1 MKRLIAIIT
10 IILLCVLSVSAQ
22 QVSRDINLLM
32 SQSESAKKSYG
43 ENSDEYLAS
52 LDSIVQSAFEQ
63 QKYDIAFKYRN
74 IHIDIIANKEGR
86 ESLNYAIDLSRLG
99 NVASQ
104 LHPNNLKIA
113 IDYHL
118 KAYNL
123 FDKLKA
129 YDHIFYL
136 VTTGQL
142 SNLYANIGQYD
153 LALQYQDK
161 HLMCIKKV
169 EGTSSISYL
178 NACNVAIHIAD
189 AAGSNALI
197 DKYSKE
203 ILKNT
208 SKLTNENFAN
218 YQFAIYAKHTV
229 LWRLEKYQDAIKTII
244 DYLGRINSF
253 IGDNNSDY
261 VSGLT
266 KLATDYMC
274 VGKYQ
279 ECIDAS
285 LKAIKII
292 EVLCNG
298 DKAIIQQQKSYYDAC
313 STLSAVYEVTPN
325 QIEEFKYKR
334 EVFEILKATG
344 KVGTDEYI
352 ETIGSLFKT
361 AVAIGENS
369 YVISIAGDVEK
380 YILQWS
386 SESEKDLSRFYG
398 YMYQVSA
405 DVGQYDNAIKYLNK
419 RHEILPKIYH
429 GDDLFH
435 RQAGNYLLLGG
446 VYRTIGDNANAKIYL
461 SKAETNL
468 EHITLQ
474 NHRNVRMLRADILV
488 DRGAICEDYNDGISC
503 LNQALLIYQ
512 EIEKMLSAQLLKI
525 KEPKN
530 NTIHYINDEYYT
542 TKAALTEVRNIIAN
556 ALNERGRIYE
566 GKLGKYTLAYEDFT
580 NSAKI
585 YAELKSINSVDY
597 IVSKNNIAV
606 CEMSM
611 GEYTNAIK
619 SLDDITDIVQKEYG
633 AHSDLF
639 ATCLLNYGVY
649 YQSVFDYEKL
659 VEVTSTAKAIYEK
672 LYGSSSEKYA
682 VASANLGMAYTWLGN
697 HTRAEEN
704 LSEAY
709 AIISKQPSGTSNL
722 LLATVLQK
730 LGNLYCA
737 QGKYQE
743 ADKAYTEATDIV
755 ARVCGEY
762 SIEMATLLAG
772 YGRECGELG
781 LEASVACFDRALS
794 IVKKLNM
801 YANPISTYSSVLYG
815 LSCLINNKTP
825 NPEYP
830 QIAMN
835 SLKEYYGHNFAFL
848 TEDDRA
854 RVWDVLQNNKNVLFS
869 LKDDINMDT
878 SLYDYCLFSK
888 SLILSTSTNFGKAV
902 VNSGNENLIAQYNRL
917 QMLKKEQIIQ
927 SSKVS
932 TNDPATEV
940 AQLEREIISQLKQD
954 NGYTNELDYTV
965 SDVVKALGKNEVAIE
980 FVDYTNLKTDKA
992 EYIALILRKG
1002 WKEPKIVPLF
1012 EETKINAFIKRTP
1025 KEMYAN
1031 SYVGKQLYKLIWE
1044 PISEYVNDGDIVY
1057 FSPTGKLYTL
1067 ALESLCSPTGK
1078 PLNELFNM
1086 IRVTSTREVCMT
1098 DTIDL
1103 PQDAIIYGGLQYDV
1117 TPAQM
1122 ATISRSMEHIDS
1134 ESVVF
1139 TNNSDTR
1146 AGWGYLEGTKKE
1158 AEYIADL
1165 LEQSHINH
1173 KLYSGEYGN
1182 EESFKALSGEKHNLI
1197 HLATH
1202 GFFMPNQTAKH
1213 HTFTSMIQ
1221 AMGQPGQAQFDVI
1234 DPMMR
1239 SGLILAGGNNVWT
1252 GIDISGNIE
1261 DGILTAAEIA
1271 AMNLHGTD
1279 IVVLSA
1285 CETGLGDISGDGVFG
1300 LQRAFKQAGVKTLIM
1315 SLWRVDDAATELM
1328 MKTFYEN
1335 LLAGKSKREAFSIA
1349 QNTVRNNE
1357 NFTNPH
1363 YWAGFIMLD

>member
-22 QVSRDINLLM
+22 QVSRDINLLI

-43 ENSDEYLAS
+43 VNSDEYLAS

-74 IHIDIIANKEGR
+74 IHIDIIANKEGK

-104 LHPNNLKIA
+104 LHPNNLQIA

-123 FDKLKA
+123 FDKLKV

-142 SNLYANIGQYD
+142 SNLYANTGQYD

-169 EGTSSISYL
+169 EGTISISYL
-178 NACNVAIHIAD
+178 NACNVAINIAD

-203 ILKNT
+203 ILQNT

-218 YQFAIYAKHTV
+218 YQFAISAKHTV
-229 LWRLEKYQDAIKTII
+229 LWRQEKYQDAIKTII
-244 DYLGRINSF
+244 DYLAKVQNF
-253 IGDNNSDY
+253 IGNNNTDY

-266 KLATDYMC
+266 QLSTDYMV

-279 ECIDAS
+279 ESIDAS

-292 EVLCNG
+292 EVLCQG
-298 DKAIIQQQKSYYDAC
+298 DIKAIRQNRLYYTAC
-313 STLSAVYEVTPN
+313 NTLATIYGVIPNEV
-325 QIEEFKYKR
+325 EEFKYEK
-334 EVFEILKATG
+334 EVCEILKASHQ
-344 KVGTDEYI
+344 EQ
-352 ETIGSLFKT
+352 T
-361 AVAIGENS
+361 ADYMEALVNVFITAASIGEYN
-369 YVISIAGDVEK
+369 YALSIANEVEALIPK
-380 YILQWS
+380 YS
-386 SESEKDLSRFYG
+386 SSPNEDMFKFIG
-398 YMYQVSA
+398 YMY
-405 DVGQYDNAIKYLNK
+405 DVTAKIGKYDMALEYCEKGLGIIPY
-419 RHEILPKIYH
+419 IYQ
-429 GDDLFH
+429 GDDLLFNQSVLYVAQI
-435 RQAGNYLLLGG
+435 QAYIELNNNEEANRLISLARSSL
-446 VYRTIGDNANAKIYL
+446 DNIKDQSHIVIKL
-461 SKAETNL
+461 EKAQLMRL
-468 EHITLQ
+468 EGIST
-474 NHRNVRMLRADILV
+474 
-488 DRGAICEDYNDGISC
+488 EDYAKAIECISGA
-503 LNQALLIYQ
+503 LSQYHSIESLLQSKRNKSPQNKGNSVQYVDDNQLELQYELQRIQ
-512 EIEKMLSAQLLKI
+512 SSASVAYV
-525 KEPKN
+525 N
-530 NTIHYINDEYYT
+530 
-542 TKAALTEVRNIIAN
+542 
-556 ALNERGRIYE
+556 RGLCYMNHGQYE
-566 GKLGKYTLAYEDFT
+566 LAYADFT
-580 NSAKI
+580 SASKLIEITKSKNS
-585 YAELKSINSVDY
+585 SDY
-597 IVSKNNIAV
+597 ITTQNNVAI

-611 GEYTNAIK
+611 GRYVAAIK
-619 SLDDITDIVQKEYG
+619 TLDDISAITRQQYG
-633 AHSDLF
+633 ENSYLYAV
-639 ATCLLNYGVY
+639 CLQNYGVY

-672 LYGSSSEKYA
+672 LYGSSSENYA
-682 VASANLGMAYTWLGN
+682 AASANLGMAYTWLGN

-709 AIISKQPSGTSNL
+709 AIISKQPNGTSNL
-722 LLATVLQK
+722 LLAKVLQN

-743 ADKAYTEATDIV
+743 ADKAYTEAKDIV

-772 YGRECGELG
+772 YGRECAVLG
-781 LEASVACFDRALS
+781 LEASVVCFDGVLS

-835 SLKEYYGHNFAFL
+835 ILKEYYGYNFAFL

-888 SLILSTSTNFGKAV
+888 SLLLSTSTNFGKAV

-927 SSKVS
+927 SSKAS

-954 NGYTNELDYTV
+954 NGYTNELNYTV
-965 SDVVKALGKNEVAIE
+965 SDVVEALGKNEVAIE

-1012 EETKINAFIKRTP
+1012 EEAKINAFIKRTP

-1067 ALESLCSPTGK
+1067 ALESLCSPTGE

-1098 DTIDL
+1098 DTTDL

-1165 LEQSHINH
+1165 LGQSHIKH

>member
-10 IILLCVLSVSAQ
+10 LILLCVLSVSAQ
-22 QVSRDINLLM
+22 QVSRDINLLI

-43 ENSDEYLAS
+43 VNSDEYLAS

-63 QKYDIAFKYRN
+63 QKYDIAYKYRN
-74 IHIDIIANKEGR
+74 IHIDIIANKEGK

-104 LHPNNLKIA
+104 LHPNNLQIA

-123 FDKLKA
+123 FDKLKV

-142 SNLYANIGQYD
+142 SNLYANTGQYD

-178 NACNVAIHIAD
+178 NACNVAINIAD

-203 ILKNT
+203 ILQNT

-218 YQFAIYAKHTV
+218 YQFAISAKHTV
-229 LWRLEKYQDAIKTII
+229 LWRQEKYQDAIKTII

-325 QIEEFKYKR
+325 QIEEFKYER

-352 ETIGSLFKT
+352 ETICSLFET

-386 SESEKDLSRFYG
+386 SESEKDLSLFYG
-398 YMYQVSA
+398 SMYQVSA

-429 GDDLFH
+429 GDDLFY
-435 RQAGNYLLLGG
+435 RQADNYKLLGG
-446 VYRTIGDNANAKIYL
+446 VYHTIGDNANAKIYL

-474 NHRNVRMLRADILV
+474 NHRIVRSLRADILV
-488 DRGAICEDYNDGISC
+488 HRGAICEDYNDGISC

-542 TKAALTEVRNIIAN
+542 TKAALTEARNSIAY
-556 ALNERGRIYE
+556 ALNERGQIY
-566 GKLGKYTLAYEDFT
+566 GWKLGKYTLAYEDFT

-585 YAELKSINSVDY
+585 DAELKSINSRDY

-606 CEMSM
+606 CEMYM

-619 SLDDITDIVQKEYG
+619 TLDDITDIVQKEYG
-633 AHSDLF
+633 VHSDLF
-639 ATCLLNYGVY
+639 AMCLLNYGMYYNMVLD
-649 YQSVFDYEKL
+649 YQSSINATL
-659 VEVTSTAKAIYEK
+659 QAKEIYHN
-672 LYGSSSEKYA
+672 LYGDSSQEYITIL
-682 VASANLGMAYTWLGN
+682 ANLGQLYININDNTQ
-697 HTRAEEN
+697 AEESLSQARSILEQDPNKDKN
-704 LSEAY
+704 LIRATILQNL
-709 AIISKQPSGTSNL
+709 AIVNCK
-722 LLATVLQK
+722 
-730 LGNLYCA
+730 
-737 QGKYQE
+737 QGKYKE
-743 ADKAYTEATDIV
+743 ADELFKLAETIV
-755 ARVCGEY
+755 LNVCGNN
-762 SIEMATLLAG
+762 SLQMAALLSE
-772 YGRECGELG
+772 YGRQCTILRINGADSYIGKALNILIELG
-781 LEASVACFDRALS
+781 MSNTSQAVYYSL
-794 IVKKLNM
+794 M
-801 YANPISTYSSVLYG
+801 YGLSSVLYE
-815 LSCLINNKTP
+815 LSSIP
-825 NPEYP
+825 QWP
-830 QIAMN
+830 QISMDI
-835 SLKEYYGHNFAFL
+835 LKEYYRDNFTFFI
-848 TEDDRA
+848 EDDRA
-854 RVWDVLQNNKNVLFS
+854 RVWNILQNYKSVLFS
-869 LKDDINMDT
+869 LNNSVKITN

-888 SLILSTSTNFGKAV
+888 SLLLSTSTNFGKAV

-927 SSKVS
+927 SSKAS

-954 NGYTNELDYTV
+954 NGYTNELNYTV
-965 SDVVKALGKNEVAIE
+965 SDVVEALGKNEVAIE

-1098 DTIDL
+1098 DTTDL

-1165 LEQSHINH
+1165 LGQSHIKH